1 MTLPSVARFGWVDI
15 EQRDE
20 DGRTPFWH
28 ACAMGEASV
37 ARFLAQVAE
46 DIKII
51 LTPPCIFH

>member
-28 ACAMGEASV
+28 ACAMGEVSV
-37 ARFLAQVAE
+37 AQFFAQVAV
-46 DIKII
+46 DLGII
-51 LTPPCIFH
+51 LTPPFIFH